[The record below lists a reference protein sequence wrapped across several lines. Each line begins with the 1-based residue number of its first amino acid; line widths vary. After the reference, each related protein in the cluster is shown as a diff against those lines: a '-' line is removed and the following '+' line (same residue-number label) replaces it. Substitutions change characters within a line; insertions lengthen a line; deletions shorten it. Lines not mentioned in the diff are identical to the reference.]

1 MTVTAEGRSKLSSD
15 PPDLRSRT
23 RSPLSY
29 SPAAERGVC
38 CEPIPVI
45 EGGNGLVIKCAA
57 YLTTVRGEE
66 ICTAGI
72 DGGELI
78 FADVEA

>member
-1 MTVTAEGRSKLSSD
+1 
-15 PPDLRSRT
+15 
-23 RSPLSY
+23 
-29 SPAAERGVC
+29 
-38 CEPIPVI
+38 VI
-45 EGGNGLVIKCAA
+45 GGGNGLVIECAA

-66 ICTAGI
+66 ICAAGI